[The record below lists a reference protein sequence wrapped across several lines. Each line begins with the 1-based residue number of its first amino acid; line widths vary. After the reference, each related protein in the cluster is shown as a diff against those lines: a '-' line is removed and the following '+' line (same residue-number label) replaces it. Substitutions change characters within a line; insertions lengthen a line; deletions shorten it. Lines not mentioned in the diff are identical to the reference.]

1 MYYNNME
8 TRDPVLPSS
17 CTAVF
22 DWCIW
27 IMHHD
32 LPSCFMAFYSCSATF
47 LCLFYFYECNEYDYI
62 FQYSSVWGK
71 CFSNMASEI
80 HLRWFFFIKVEMM
93 LLGAPSGTQ
102 NLPVFASLLGLLLTC
117 ITESAFLKIQYFKML
132 SPYCIFFMVFSSSVP
147 LLLPSVS
154 LCDVLTGVC

>member
-1 MYYNNME
+1 M
-8 TRDPVLPSS
+8 TCLHVSWHFIHVQL
-17 CTAVF
+17 
-22 DWCIW
+22 
-27 IMHHD
+27 
-32 LPSCFMAFYSCSATF
+32 
-47 LCLFYFYECNEYDYI
+47 LFYAFFI
-62 FQYSSVWGK
+62 FMNAMNMIIYSNTNVQSEENV
-71 CFSNMASEI
+71 FSNMASEI

-102 NLPVFASLLGLLLTC
+102 NLPVFSSLLGPLLTC